1 MKTKC
6 VTTTRDDL
14 IALTMYHALLTLKHD
29 SNVKRS
35 GGLKTMDKEIV
46 IDLIQIKIS
55 DYLGLLREIGIIE
68 TDDFLYLFAKSF
80 KVVTEDYDNIMKQL
94 Y

>member
-1 MKTKC
+1 MEIKSII
-6 VTTTRDDL
+6 TTRDNL
-14 IALTMYHALLTLKHD
+14 LALTMYHALLTLKHD
-29 SNVKRS
+29 SNVKSS

-46 IDLIQIKIS
+46 IDLIQIKMS

>member
-1 MKTKC
+1 MEIKSII
-6 VTTTRDDL
+6 TTRDNL
-14 IALTMYHALLTLKHD
+14 LALTMYHGLLTLKHD
-29 SNVKRS
+29 SNVKSS

-46 IDLIQIKIS
+46 IDLIQIKMS
-55 DYLGLLREIGIIE
+55 EYLGLLREIGIIE

-80 KVVTEDYDNIMKQL
+80 KVVTEDYNNIMKQL